1 MSAAMNKKP
10 RPVALAPAPAPSAA
24 NVADTFDF
32 ASELVLLSNP
42 FGAAAEAIRALRT
55 HLAAQHLQEGRR
67 ALAVCAASEG
77 SGCTFTAVN
86 LAVAFAQA
94 GVRTMLIDAD
104 LRRPGVNELIQP
116 HGRIQGLAQ
125 YLASE
130 DDDLSENVANDVLP
144 GLSVMYS
151 GGPAGSPQELLA
163 SDRFKTLIDFS
174 LREYDLTIVDTPPAN
189 TCADA
194 RRVSTVVGYSLV
206 VSRKNRTYVDDIK
219 TLIGQLH
226 ADHARVIGTV
236 LNEG

>member
-1 MSAAMNKKP
+1 MHN
-10 RPVALAPAPAPSAA
+10 RNERQVGYY
-24 NVADTFDF
+24 
-32 ASELVLLSNP
+32 VLL
-42 FGAAAEAIRALRT
+42 AAAG
-55 HLAAQHLQEGRR
+55 Q
-67 ALAVCAASEG
+67 
-77 SGCTFTAVN
+77 
-86 LAVAFAQA
+86 
-94 GVRTMLIDAD
+94 D
-104 LRRPGVNELIQP
+104 LGGQGLNVVDDHPDS
-116 HGRIQGLAQ
+116 GLAQ

-130 DDDLSENVANDVLP
+130 DDDLSDKVVNDVLP

-163 SDRFKTLIDFS
+163 SDRFKNLIDFS

-206 VSRKNRTYVDDIK
+206 VTRRNLTYVDDIK